1 MTTTEAPLT
10 ETALPEAPISEL
22 ARSATSQQPAATRER
37 ARGFFTRLLPKGL
50 YTRSLLIIVMP
61 IVILQSVIAFV
72 FMERHW
78 DRVTTRLSSAT
89 VRDIAAIIDVIET
102 YDQGGNYDA
111 ITRIARDRLDLSMA
125 VLPPGPLPS
134 PREKQFFSLLD
145 QTLSKELS
153 SRVGR
158 PFWIDTVGSS
168 RFVEIQIKL
177 QSANLRILAR
187 RSQTYASN
195 THIFLAW
202 MIGTSLVLIIVA
214 ILFLRNQIR
223 PIERLADAAEG
234 FGKGRHVADFEP
246 RGAREVRR
254 AAQAFI
260 DMRRRIE
267 RQIDQRTT
275 MLAGV
280 SHDLRTILTRFR
292 LQLALLDDS
301 DATADLKQDISEM
314 EEMLEAYVAFAK
326 GDGDESTQDTD
337 IKAVLHD
344 LASGAELI
352 GATVDVR
359 FSGDP
364 IIPVR
369 PNAIKRCLINLI
381 VNACR
386 YGDLVIISGVHKKG
400 WLSVSVDDDGPGI
413 PADKREL
420 VFKAFFRLDQ
430 ARNQDD
436 AGTGLGLAIARDIAR
451 NHGGDIELQE
461 APLGGLRAIM
471 TIPG

>member
-1 MTTTEAPLT
+1 MTTTEAPL
-10 ETALPEAPISEL
+10 SGL
-22 ARSATSQQPAATRER
+22 AESASAKQPVVTRER
-37 ARGFFTRLLPKGL
+37 SRGFFSRLLPKGL
-50 YTRSLLIIVMP
+50 YTRSLLIIVVP

-78 DRVTTRLSSAT
+78 ERVTTRLSSAT

-102 YDQGGNYDA
+102 YDQDKDYKI
-111 ITRIARDRLDLSMA
+111 ITRMARNRLDLSMA
-125 VLPPGPLPS
+125 VLPPAALPS
-134 PREKQFFSLLD
+134 PKPKQFFSLLD

-153 SRVGR
+153 GRIKR
-158 PFWIDTVGSS
+158 PFWIDTVGRS

-177 QSANLRILAR
+177 EKVNLRILAR

-202 MIGTSLVLIIVA
+202 MVGTSLVLISVA
-214 ILFLRNQIR
+214 LLFLRNQIR

-234 FGKGRHVADFEP
+234 FGKGRAIDDFEP

-254 AAQAFI
+254 AAQAFV

-267 RQIDQRTT
+267 RQIEQRTT

-292 LQLALLDDS
+292 LQLALLDDT
-301 DATADLKQDISEM
+301 DATEGLKQDISEM

-326 GDGDESTQDTD
+326 GDGDESTQETD
-337 IKAVLHD
+337 MKAVLRD
-344 LASGAELI
+344 LAHGAELT

-364 IIPVR
+364 LIPVR

-386 YGDLVIISGVHKKG
+386 YGDLVIISGTHKKG
-400 WLSVSVDDDGPGI
+400 WLTVSVDDDGPGI
-413 PADKREL
+413 PADKREM
-420 VFKAFFRLDQ
+420 VFKAFVRLDQ

-451 NHGGDIELQE
+451 NHGGDIELSE
-461 APLGGLRAIM
+461 APLGGLRAVM
-471 TIPG
+471 KIPG

>member
-1 MTTTEAPLT
+1 MSTTDAPAGPPPG
-10 ETALPEAPISEL
+10 ALSPASAAPV
-22 ARSATSQQPAATRER
+22 SQPRER
-37 ARGFFTRLLPKGL
+37 SRGFFSRLLPKGL
-50 YTRSLLIIVMP
+50 YTRSLLIIIVP

-89 VRDIAAIIDVIET
+89 VRSIAAIIEVLET
-102 YDQGGNYDA
+102 YDQDPGYRTV
-111 ITRIARDRLDLSMA
+111 TRLADEQLNLSIA

-134 PREKQFFSLLD
+134 PKPKQFFSLLD
-145 QTLSKELS
+145 QALSRELS
-153 SRVGR
+153 DRIGR
-158 PFWIDTVGSS
+158 PFWIDTIGRSK
-168 RFVEIQIKL
+168 FVEIQIKL
-177 QSANLRILAR
+177 DEANLRILAR

-202 MIGTSLVLIIVA
+202 MIGTSVVLIGVA

-234 FGKGRHVADFEP
+234 FGKGRNVADFEP

-254 AAQAFI
+254 ASQAFI
-260 DMRRRIE
+260 EMRRRIE
-267 RQIDQRTT
+267 RQIEQRTT

-292 LQLALLDDS
+292 LQLALLGDTP
-301 DATADLKQDISEM
+301 ATGDLKQDVTEM

-326 GDGDESTQDTD
+326 GDGDESTQETD
-337 IKAVLHD
+337 IQAVLKD
-344 LASGAELI
+344 LAHGAELT

-359 FSGDP
+359 FTGDP
-364 IIPVR
+364 ILPVR

-386 YGDLVIISGVHKKG
+386 YGDLVIITASHENG
-400 WLSVSVDDDGPGI
+400 WLTVNVDDDGPGI
-413 PADKREL
+413 PPEKREI
-420 VFKAFFRLDQ
+420 VFRAFVRLDQ
-430 ARNQDD
+430 SRNQDD

-451 NHGGDIELQE
+451 THGGDVELTD
-461 APLGGLRAIM
+461 APLGGLRASLR
-471 TIPG
+471 IPG

>member
-1 MTTTEAPLT
+1 MTMTEAPLSGLADSASAA
-10 ETALPEAPISEL
+10 EQAMMPERP
-22 ARSATSQQPAATRER
+22 
-37 ARGFFTRLLPKGL
+37 RGFLAGLLPTGVDM
-50 YTRSLLIIVMP
+50 RSLLIIVMP
-61 IVILQSVIAFV
+61 MIILQSVVAFV
-72 FMERHW
+72 FLERHW
-78 DRVTTRLSSAT
+78 DRVTRRLSSAT
-89 VRDIAAIIDVIET
+89 VRDIAAIIEVIET
-102 YDQGGNYDA
+102 YDQDQEFQ
-111 ITRIARDRLDLSMA
+111 TVRRIANDRLTLSIA

-134 PREKQFFSLLD
+134 PKPKPFFSLLD
-145 QTLSKELS
+145 RTLSKELS
-153 SRVGR
+153 RRVGR
-158 PFWIDTVGSS
+158 PFWIDTVGRS

-177 QSANLRILAR
+177 KHSNLRILTR

-195 THIFLAW
+195 THIFLTW
-202 MIGTSLVLIIVA
+202 LIGTSLVLVIVA

-234 FGKGRHVADFEP
+234 FGKGRDIPDFEP

-254 AAQAFI
+254 ASQAFI
-260 DMRRRIE
+260 DMRRRIK

-292 LQLALLDDS
+292 LQLALLDDT
-301 DATADLKQDISEM
+301 DATSDLKQDISEM
-314 EEMLEAYVAFAK
+314 EAMLEAYVAFTR
-326 GDGDESTQDTD
+326 GDGDESTEDTD
-337 IKAVLHD
+337 IKAVLRD
-344 LASGAELI
+344 LANGAELT

-364 IIPVR
+364 VIPVR

-386 YGDLVIISGVHKKG
+386 HGDLVVITATHKKG
-400 WLSVSVDDDGPGI
+400 WLTVTIDDDGPGI
-413 PADKREL
+413 PADKRDF
-420 VFKAFFRLDQ
+420 VFKAFVRLDQ

-451 NHGGDIELQE
+451 IHGGDIELGE
-461 APLGGLRAIM
+461 APLGGLRATM
-471 TIPG
+471 RIPG